1 MDENFVQ
8 QYCMAR
14 NIRRQSRSIISP
26 STQQQNQQ
34 EPLSLD
40 NVNHNLQTYFNYE
53 WDISYA
59 YYRCLFSLQE
69 SMNRLELKIKKPNY
83 PFGHMSSREEF
94 DNELQW
100 PKIGHSILKKWY
112 QVICMMM
119 QVAVDRTMQTK
130 KRRKRILRSVNLM
143 ITTST

>member
-1 MDENFVQ
+1 M
-8 QYCMAR
+8 
-14 NIRRQSRSIISP
+14 
-26 STQQQNQQ
+26 
-34 EPLSLD
+34 
-40 NVNHNLQTYFNYE
+40 NHNLQTYFNYE

-59 YYRCLFSLQE
+59 YYRGLFSLQE
-69 SMNRLELKIKKPNY
+69 SMNRLELKIKNPNY
-83 PFGHMSSREEF
+83 PFGHMSAREEF

-112 QVICMMM
+112 QVICMMV

-130 KRRKRILRSVNLM
+130 RRRKRILRSVNLM